1 MKRMIISPAQLKAI
15 NEAAIATY
23 DTPNLGSALNTFS
36 TNVQQKNIPALVN
49 VQSGQDNPNA
59 KSLTVKTDNGQVEQD
74 ALAGQ
79 SDGSVKDITF
89 TPMNETRFSKRQVEL
104 GRMLEMRRT
113 GKVFSKKQLN
123 EMFME
128 TQDNAEKLRELFGER
143 IKLGF
148 ERNDTSAFR
157 IAKVI
162 DEEFPGEGRN
172 LLAAVMDGADPT
184 EYIINNIFS
193 KEASDMEEKELME
206 KIEFVLERLKI

>member
-1 MKRMIISPAQLKAI
+1 MTRMIISPEQLKAI

-36 TNVQQKNIPALVN
+36 TNVQQKNVPTLIN

-79 SDGSVKDITF
+79 TDGSVKDITF
-89 TPMNETRFSKRQVEL
+89 APMNESRYSKRQVEL

-128 TQDNAEKLRELFGER
+128 GLKD
-143 IKLGF
+143 
-148 ERNDTSAFR
+148 
-157 IAKVI
+157 
-162 DEEFPGEGRN
+162 
-172 LLAAVMDGADPT
+172 
-184 EYIINNIFS
+184 
-193 KEASDMEEKELME
+193 SDK
-206 KIEFVLERLKI
+206 

>member
-1 MKRMIISPAQLKAI
+1 MKRMIISPAQLKMI

-36 TNVQQKNIPALVN
+36 TNVQQKDAPTLVN
-49 VQSGQDNPNA
+49 VQSGQNNPNA

-128 TQDNAEKLRELFGER
+128 TQENADRLRQGIGSCKLHDIFDA
-143 IKLGF
+143 I
-148 ERNDTSAFR
+148 
-157 IAKVI
+157 
-162 DEEFPGEGRN
+162 EEFFPEEVDGVKEAFMN
-172 LLAAVMDGADPT
+172 GADLP
-184 EYIINNIFS
+184 EYICSIFS
-193 KEASDMEEKELME
+193 NDDINGEKEQA
-206 KIEFVLERLKI
+206 FLERLGI

>member
-1 MKRMIISPAQLKAI
+1 MKRMIINPEQLKAI

-36 TNVQQKNIPALVN
+36 TNVQQKDVPTLVN
-49 VQSGQDNPNA
+49 VQSGQNNPNA
-59 KSLTVKTDNGQVEQD
+59 KSLTVKTDNGQVDQD

-89 TPMNETRFSKRQVEL
+89 APMNETRYSKRQVEL

-128 TQDNAEKLRELFGER
+128 TQENADRLRKGIGNCRLKDIFDAIEEIFPEEVDGVKE
-143 IKLGF
+143 
-148 ERNDTSAFR
+148 AFM
-157 IAKVI
+157 
-162 DEEFPGEGRN
+162 N
-172 LLAAVMDGADPT
+172 GADLP
-184 EYIINNIFS
+184 EYICSIFS
-193 KEASDMEEKELME
+193 NNDINGEKEEM
-206 KIEFVLERLKI
+206 FLERLGI